1 MAINAAVFPY
11 VMFKVINFKD
21 ILIINIYPEIEQTQD
36 MMFKCIFI
44 PQLTAYSL
52 HKTKYQCMLTS
63 SMHNAFMV
71 SYIHCMII
79 LNWFV
84 VEVSRDPAPSYRENV
99 SVVTETVWMVLPSSK
114 TTLSMTCL

>member
-1 MAINAAVFPY
+1 MYIKRCQCLYCFSMAINAAVFPY

-71 SYIHCMII
+71 SYILDDYLELVCG
-79 LNWFV
+79 
-84 VEVSRDPAPSYRENV
+84 
-99 SVVTETVWMVLPSSK
+99 
-114 TTLSMTCL
+114 